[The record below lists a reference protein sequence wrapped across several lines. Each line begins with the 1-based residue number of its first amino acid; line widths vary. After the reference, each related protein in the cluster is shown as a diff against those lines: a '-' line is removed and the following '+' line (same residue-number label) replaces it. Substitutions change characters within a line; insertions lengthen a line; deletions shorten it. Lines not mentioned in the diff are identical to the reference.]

1 VAEVLIVSRLV
12 QFAAVIVVFGCGAFR
27 LYGLGGDPTPTSA
40 NALTVFDAWFWRVA
54 TVGATVALLS
64 ALSLMLGVAANMAGT
79 AAAALDPD
87 TISKVMLGTSFG
99 RVWCWHLFFALVL
112 IGACLVPKVSWRMP
126 AILVLS
132 LLLLVSLGWVG
143 HAVEGQGAAR
153 LVHQI
158 NQMVHLLAAGLW
170 LGGLVPLAW
179 LLARAQSRGEAWM
192 SVARDVVPR
201 FSQMGYAAVAL
212 LAATGAVNALLLVG
226 NAEALVGTPYGRLL
240 SLKILL
246 FLAMVAVALSNRFR
260 LLPRLQREAKASA
273 TAAALARS
281 VLYEQG
287 LGFAI
292 LMVVSVLGTWPPAI
306 HHHGG

>member
-79 AAAALDPD
+79 AAGALDPD

-112 IGACLVPKVSWRMP
+112 IGACLVPRVSWRMP

-226 NAEALVGTPYGRLL
+226 NAEALVSTPYGRLL

-246 FLAMVAVALSNRFR
+246 FLAMVAVALFNRFR

-273 TAAALARS
+273 TAAALAGS

>member
-112 IGACLVPKVSWRMP
+112 IGACLVPRVSWRMP
-126 AILVLS
+126 AIQVLS

-292 LMVVSVLGTWPPAI
+292 LMVVSVLGTWPPTI